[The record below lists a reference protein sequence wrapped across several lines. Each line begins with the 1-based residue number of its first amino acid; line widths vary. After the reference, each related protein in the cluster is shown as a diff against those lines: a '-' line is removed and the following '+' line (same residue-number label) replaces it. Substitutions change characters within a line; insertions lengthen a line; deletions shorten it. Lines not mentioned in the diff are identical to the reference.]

1 MKKIK
6 AILFLFCIA
15 SVFCAFKYVP
25 PCTGCKHIEVNFDK
39 GIYVFRIPIIGDYKL
54 TPFVSENL
62 VYNKDV
68 FKKTSAELVVNAG
81 YFDAKNQQTTS
92 YVVIDNNLALDP
104 ELNKNLVENEKLKPH
119 MKKILNR
126 TEFRILDC
134 NGETRYD
141 ITAHNSRVPYR
152 CKLRHS
158 IQAGPLIYPDLR
170 LKEEYFVEKK
180 DGVVVRDVIFAYTK
194 RPRTAIGIK
203 DNDVYIIVA
212 TNARP
217 LTLKELAS
225 VCSDLQLD
233 KAMNFDG
240 GGSTSLDYQGSN
252 DTQFKNL
259 HIASEKNNA
268 PRKLKSFLVI
278 E

>member
-1 MKKIK
+1 MTRIIFLTYLKAKQGYRRENTEKGRKK
-6 AILFLFCIA
+6 LL
-15 SVFCAFKYVP
+15 
-25 PCTGCKHIEVNFDK
+25 
-39 GIYVFRIPIIGDYKL
+39 
-54 TPFVSENL
+54 SE
-62 VYNKDV
+62 
-68 FKKTSAELVVNAG
+68 
-81 YFDAKNQQTTS
+81 
-92 YVVIDNNLALDP
+92 
-104 ELNKNLVENEKLKPH
+104 
-119 MKKILNR
+119 
-126 TEFRILDC
+126 
-134 NGETRYD
+134 
-141 ITAHNSRVPYR
+141 
-152 CKLRHS
+152 
-158 IQAGPLIYPDLR
+158 
-170 LKEEYFVEKK
+170 EEYFVEKK